1 MTILGLDDFKT
12 FLRDITDGKYEGVE
26 LKDILV
32 TLYSDGGIEF
42 NAEPDTYSITR
53 KDDNTLVIV
62 GDWGKIFTVSSYD
75 NNCEVLKEV
84 IDHYWNEEGIYLG
97 NAPAPLQ
104 CNAIELS
111 WMIE

>member
-12 FLRDITDGKYEGVE
+12 FLRDVRDGKYEGVE
-26 LKDILV
+26 LKDIIV

-42 NAEPDTYSITR
+42 NAEPGSHSITA
-53 KDDNTLVIV
+53 KDGTLITV
-62 GDWGKIFTVSSYD
+62 GDWDKMFTVSSCD

-84 IDHYWNEEGIYLG
+84 IEHYWNEEGIYLG
-97 NAPAPLQ
+97 NIEAPLQ
-104 CNAIELS
+104 CNATELS